1 MGGILDAVMRRP
13 GMQGGGGRVGVLGV
27 FRIVLVPAVE
37 EKAGATRVMYVVG
50 QSHAYAC
57 VNCNT

>member
-1 MGGILDAVMRRP
+1 
-13 GMQGGGGRVGVLGV
+13 MQGGGGRVGVLGV